1 MGGPTPSVISPFQ
14 LRFPISSASLS
25 ALRAPPQTLR
35 DTDRGVS
42 MATSRIALPATEF
55 PLHVPV
61 GIGGYGVTLEM
72 KDYEVL
78 RDEKAEFTEPCFDL
92 GLAYELDRLG
102 KGDRMILIRGAS
114 LRAARTASKADHL
127 IFGSAFGFEALAI
140 PLCTRHCS
148 VLLVVRPGDLLL
160 PDEEEIGTFYRHLD
174 PKTSSKRHEEE
185 AANVLRFFGECVKAE
200 LNRGG
205 RQWTAA
211 PPSAKVLS
219 ERLESLAAPIRDV
232 SFQRP
237 CRLVA
242 WAIVVQASTHPFRR
256 RHVLRMLMQKL
267 PDILKEEVAGT
278 GLLAVNAFA
287 WSLEHLDDVHRSYD
301 PLIVENP
308 KMVGLKALRLELLH
322 HAEKAASNEGEAA
335 STVARGVGTAIA
347 LEEEDVEREEDD
359 VAVTGEEEAVQFAG
373 EKVADKSG
381 GSGPNLGKKARGSSG
396 STPTRMASKAAI
408 ERLKAAEREIK
419 KLREEKLVAEKRL
432 EFQTARNDTMY
443 GVVTSAVNKL
453 TTVAEGVTHLEQTSG
468 RSIQTAVDA
477 MRAVVQEAVSYRG
490 STLEFMNTQWLPT
503 VQALHLTA
511 TAAQGRRREDDLLL
525 LRGVADALG
534 QKIKTVVSAE
544 VKAAMEGEAQRIAAP
559 VTAKVVQELRDD
571 LVKAVTSAT
580 QQGIGTAGFSLLP
593 TALASVMHG
602 GRATAEES
610 GPAPRQSGKRVA
622 DEKSL
627 TGDQTSGSKRSRGPA
642 VKRGVGVDP
651 PAPPYVRIPGVH
663 GLLKDGLGARPSE
676 DFRQVDVALQDPQSV
691 VGKTGGQ
698 PVGDKQP
705 QAPTDPPSAH
715 DAPPSCDQVSL
726 ADELM
731 GEASVV
737 AKQGWQPTAEQHP
750 HPEAS
755 PATAQGARP
764 SGGTAQMADDMHVA
778 AVVAQARGEPVAVQ
792 HVQPSTS
799 TPTARPTGV
808 TAQLPDDLLRPAAV
822 VGQQGGPPG
831 AGQHLHPSTST
842 PTAQDARPAGVTA
855 LVDELLRQA
864 AVVGQQG
871 GPPGTGQHP
880 PTATSPAGATALVD
894 ELLRPA
900 AVVGQHVQQAAGA
913 ASLPVHGAM
922 VAAEPIPIPTAVESR
937 AVEALVRQKPS
948 FDEYLKWL
956 EDQGQKTPVIPPTH
970 SNQAVDQG
978 AEAANVAA
986 ATAGPSGSTVEA
998 AVWRA
1003 AEEAGGVD
1011 EEILA
1016 SIVMPDPE
1024 IEVMREKL
1032 QAAAPTVGAQQG
1044 APAAST
1050 APAEDHSAAGAK
1062 SPPATTGEVGDGK
1075 QKRKGKDKAKG
1086 GPAKVGSSKGTSKA
1100 AAQGRKGSGVCVD
1113 PSNGLAV
1120 SEMKFGKKS
1129 RYICRSMDKSEA
1141 AYCIAVAVS
1150 SFDGF
1155 VSDVVLE
1162 EFGGVKEEVMA
1173 QYKADWNVERLI
1185 PGGMW
1190 MVMWSRGANVFRD
1203 RFQQVVAEYN
1213 RITGA
1218 DRAAL
1223 MLALRPAV
1231 WFGDLPE
1238 STEPEKAAKK
1248 KVASDMIARVSMCAA
1263 FAPVAAKVTPIP
1275 GVGSERLSEILAGTA
1290 AAVWCF
1296 SETNATAEVAAGEG
1310 GAAATM
1316 RGASNEFASR
1326 CRTVIEAVLQRAAS
1340 RVVVVGEVAETV
1352 MKDLQA
1358 AMVRSLP
1365 EVGEEREHDE
1375 LIARVMIENLAFW
1388 GDCNVGGPKL
1398 KARGVDLPIDPQMK
1412 IIIRDRGARGQQHK
1426 GKQVADA

>member
-1 MGGPTPSVISPFQ
+1 
-14 LRFPISSASLS
+14 
-25 ALRAPPQTLR
+25 
-35 DTDRGVS
+35 
-42 MATSRIALPATEF
+42 
-55 PLHVPV
+55 
-61 GIGGYGVTLEM
+61 
-72 KDYEVL
+72 
-78 RDEKAEFTEPCFDL
+78 
-92 GLAYELDRLG
+92 
-102 KGDRMILIRGAS
+102 MILIRGAS
-114 LRAARTASKADHL
+114 LRAARTASKADYL

-140 PLCTRHCS
+140 PLCTGHCS

-160 PDEEEIGTFYRHLD
+160 PDEEEIGTLYRHLD

-185 AANVLRFFGECVKAE
+185 AANVVRFFGECVKAE

-219 ERLESLAAPIRDV
+219 ERLESLAAPIRD
-232 SFQRP
+232 
-237 CRLVA
+237 
-242 WAIVVQASTHPFRR
+242 
-256 RHVLRMLMQKL
+256 KL

-322 HAEKAASNEGEAA
+322 HAEKAASNKGEAA
-335 STVARGVGTAIA
+335 STVGRGVGTGIA

-381 GSGPNLGKKARGSSG
+381 GSGPKLGKKARGSSG

-477 MRAVVQEAVSYRG
+477 MRAVVQEAVSYHG

-534 QKIKTVVSAE
+534 QKIKAVVSAE
-544 VKAAMEGEAQRIAAP
+544 VKAAMEGEAQRIAAA

-610 GPAPRQSGKRVA
+610 GPAPRESGKRVA

-651 PAPPYVRIPGVH
+651 PAPPYVCIPGDH
-663 GLLKDGLGARPSE
+663 DLLKDGLGARPSV

-705 QAPTDPPSAH
+705 QASTDPPSAH

-737 AKQGWQPTAEQHP
+737 AKQGWQPTADQHP

-778 AVVAQARGEPVAVQ
+778 AVVGQARGEPVAVQ

-808 TAQLPDDLLRPAAV
+808 IAQLPDDLLRPAAV

-855 LVDELLRQA
+855 LVDELLRPS

-880 PTATSPAGATALVD
+880 PTATIPATAQDARPAGATALVDELLRPASVVGQHVQQAAAGQHPHTAKSPATARDAQPGGVTALVD

-937 AVEALVRQKPS
+937 AVEALVTQKPS

-1003 AEEAGGVD
+1003 TEEAGGVD

-1100 AAQGRKGSGVCVD
+1100 AAQGRKGSGVRVD

-1162 EFGGVKEEVMA
+1162 DFGGVKEEVMV
-1173 QYKADWNVERLI
+1173 QYKADWNVARLI

-1218 DRAAL
+1218 DRATL

-1352 MKDLQA
+1352 TKDLQA
-1358 AMVRSLP
+1358 AVVRSLP

-1412 IIIRDRGARGQQHK
+1412 IIIRDRGTRGQQHK

>member
-1 MGGPTPSVISPFQ
+1 MGGPTPSLISPFH

-25 ALRAPPQTLR
+25 ALRAPPQTFR
-35 DTDRGVS
+35 YTDRGVS

-61 GIGGYGVTLEM
+61 GVGGYGVTLEM

-102 KGDRMILIRGAS
+102 KGDSMILIRGAS
-114 LRAARTASKADHL
+114 LRAARTASKADYL
-127 IFGSAFGFEALAI
+127 VFGSAFGFEALAI
-140 PLCTRHCS
+140 PLCTGGGPLPSRHCS

-185 AANVLRFFGECVKAE
+185 AANVMRFFAECAKAE
-200 LNRGG
+200 LNREG

-211 PPSAKVLS
+211 PPSAEILS

-242 WAIVVQASTHPFRR
+242 WAIVVEASTHPFRR

-267 PDILKEEVAGT
+267 PDILKEEVAGS

-287 WSLEHLDDVHRSYD
+287 WSLEHLDDVFRSYD

-322 HAEKAASNEGEAA
+322 HAEKAASNRGEAA
-335 STVARGVGTAIA
+335 STVARGVETGIA
-347 LEEEDVEREEDD
+347 MGGEEEHEREDVEGGGEHDGGSEEEEEDVEREEDD
-359 VAVTGEEEAVQFAG
+359 VVVTGEEEAVQFAG
-373 EKVADKSG
+373 EKVADMGG
-381 GSGPNLGKKARGSSG
+381 GSGPKLGKKARGSSG
-396 STPTRMASKAAI
+396 STPPRMASKAAI

-432 EFQTARNDTMY
+432 EFQTARNDTIY

-468 RSIQTAVDA
+468 RSIQTAVDGV
-477 MRAVVQEAVSYRG
+477 RAVVQEAVSYRG

-525 LRGVADALG
+525 LRGVADSLG
-534 QKIKTVVSAE
+534 QNIKTVVSAE
-544 VKAAMEGEAQRIAAP
+544 VKAAMEGEAQRIAAA

-593 TALASVMHG
+593 TAFASVMHG

-663 GLLKDGLGARPSE
+663 DLLKDGLGARPSE
-676 DFRQVDVALQDPQSV
+676 HFRQVDVALEDPQSV

-715 DAPPSCDQVSL
+715 DAPPSCEQV
-726 ADELM
+726 
-731 GEASVV
+731 
-737 AKQGWQPTAEQHP
+737 
-750 HPEAS
+750 
-755 PATAQGARP
+755 
-764 SGGTAQMADDMHVA
+764 
-778 AVVAQARGEPVAVQ
+778 
-792 HVQPSTS
+792 
-799 TPTARPTGV
+799 
-808 TAQLPDDLLRPAAV
+808 
-822 VGQQGGPPG
+822 
-831 AGQHLHPSTST
+831 
-842 PTAQDARPAGVTA
+842 
-855 LVDELLRQA
+855 
-864 AVVGQQG
+864 
-871 GPPGTGQHP
+871 
-880 PTATSPAGATALVD
+880 
-894 ELLRPA
+894 
-900 AVVGQHVQQAAGA
+900 
-913 ASLPVHGAM
+913 
-922 VAAEPIPIPTAVESR
+922 
-937 AVEALVRQKPS
+937 
-948 FDEYLKWL
+948 
-956 EDQGQKTPVIPPTH
+956 
-970 SNQAVDQG
+970 VDQG

-1075 QKRKGKDKAKG
+1075 QRRKGKDKAKG
-1086 GPAKVGSSKGTSKA
+1086 GPPKVGSSKGTSKA
-1100 AAQGRKGSGVCVD
+1100 AAQGRKGSGVRVD
-1113 PSNGLAV
+1113 PSTGLAV
-1120 SEMKFGKKS
+1120 SEMKLGKKS
-1129 RYICRSMDKSEA
+1129 RSICRSMDKSEA

-1155 VSDVVLE
+1155 VSDVVLD

-1173 QYKADWNVERLI
+1173 QYKADWNVARLI

-1263 FAPVAAKVTPIP
+1263 FAPVAAKVLPIP

-1310 GAAATM
+1310 GAAATV

-1326 CRTVIEAVLQRAAS
+1326 CRTVIEAVLKRAAS
-1340 RVVVVGEVAETV
+1340 REVVVGEVAETV
-1352 MKDLQA
+1352 TKDLQA
-1358 AMVRSLP
+1358 AVLRSLP

-1412 IIIRDRGARGQQHK
+1412 VIIRDRGARGQQHK

>member
-1 MGGPTPSVISPFQ
+1 
-14 LRFPISSASLS
+14 
-25 ALRAPPQTLR
+25 
-35 DTDRGVS
+35 
-42 MATSRIALPATEF
+42 
-55 PLHVPV
+55 
-61 GIGGYGVTLEM
+61 M
-72 KDYEVL
+72 KDYEAL

-102 KGDRMILIRGAS
+102 KGDSMILIRGAS
-114 LRAARTASKADHL
+114 LRAARTASKADYL
-127 IFGSAFGFEALAI
+127 VFGSAFGFEALAI
-140 PLCTRHCS
+140 PLCTGGGPLPGRHCS

-185 AANVLRFFGECVKAE
+185 AANVMRFFAECAKAE
-200 LNRGG
+200 LNREG

-211 PPSAKVLS
+211 PPSAEILS

-242 WAIVVQASTHPFRR
+242 WAIVVEASTHPFRR

-267 PDILKEEVAGT
+267 PDILKEEVAGS

-287 WSLEHLDDVHRSYD
+287 WSLEHLDDVFRSYD
-301 PLIVENP
+301 PLIFENP

-322 HAEKAASNEGEAA
+322 HAEKAASNRGEAA
-335 STVARGVGTAIA
+335 STVARGVETGIA
-347 LEEEDVEREEDD
+347 MGGEEEHEREDVEGGGEHDGGSEEEEEDVEREEDD
-359 VAVTGEEEAVQFAG
+359 VVVTGEEEAVQFAG
-373 EKVADKSG
+373 EKVADMGG
-381 GSGPNLGKKARGSSG
+381 GSGPKLGKKARGSSG
-396 STPTRMASKAAI
+396 STPPRMASKAAI

-432 EFQTARNDTMY
+432 EFQTARNDTIY

-468 RSIQTAVDA
+468 RSIQLAVDA
-477 MRAVVQEAVSYRG
+477 VRAVVQEAVSYRG

-525 LRGVADALG
+525 LRGVADSLG
-534 QKIKTVVSAE
+534 QNIKTVVSAE
-544 VKAAMEGEAQRIAAP
+544 VKAAMESEAQRIAAA

-593 TALASVMHG
+593 TAFASVMHG

-663 GLLKDGLGARPSE
+663 DLLKDGLGARPSE
-676 DFRQVDVALQDPQSV
+676 HFRQVDVALEDPQSV

-715 DAPPSCDQVSL
+715 DAPPSCEHVSL

-731 GEASVV
+731 G
-737 AKQGWQPTAEQHP
+737 
-750 HPEAS
+750 

-764 SGGTAQMADDMHVA
+764 SGGTAQTADDMHVA
-778 AVVAQARGEPVAVQ
+778 AVVGQARREPVAVQ

-822 VGQQGGPPG
+822 VGQQGGPAG

-842 PTAQDARPAGVTA
+842 LTAQDARPAGVTA
-855 LVDELLRQA
+855 LVDELLRPA

-871 GPPGTGQHP
+871 GPPGTGQHTP
-880 PTATSPAGATALVD
+880 TATSSATARDARSAGATALVDELLRPASVVGQHVQQAAAGQHPHTATSPATARDARPGGVTALVD

-937 AVEALVRQKPS
+937 AVEALITQKPS
-948 FDEYLKWL
+948 YDEYLKWL
-956 EDQGQKTPVIPPTH
+956 EDQGHKTPVIPPTH
-970 SNQAVDQG
+970 SNQVVDQG
-978 AEAANVAA
+978 AEAPNVAA

-1075 QKRKGKDKAKG
+1075 QRRKGKDKAKG
-1086 GPAKVGSSKGTSKA
+1086 GPPKVGSSKGTSKA
-1100 AAQGRKGSGVCVD
+1100 AAQGRKGSGVRVD
-1113 PSNGLAV
+1113 PSTGLAV
-1120 SEMKFGKKS
+1120 SEMKLGKKS

-1155 VSDVVLE
+1155 VSDVVLD

-1173 QYKADWNVERLI
+1173 QYKADWNVARLI

-1203 RFQQVVAEYN
+1203 R
-1213 RITGA
+1213 ITGA

-1223 MLALRPAV
+1223 MLALCPAV

-1238 STEPEKAAKK
+1238 STEPKKAAKK

-1263 FAPVAAKVTPIP
+1263 FAPVAAKVLPIP

-1310 GAAATM
+1310 GAAATV

-1326 CRTVIEAVLQRAAS
+1326 CRTVIEAVLKRAAS
-1340 RVVVVGEVAETV
+1340 REVVVGEVAETV
-1352 MKDLQA
+1352 TKDLQA
-1358 AMVRSLP
+1358 AVLRSLP

-1412 IIIRDRGARGQQHK
+1412 VIIRDRGARGQQHK

>member
-1 MGGPTPSVISPFQ
+1 
-14 LRFPISSASLS
+14 
-25 ALRAPPQTLR
+25 
-35 DTDRGVS
+35 
-42 MATSRIALPATEF
+42 MATSRIALPAIEF
-55 PLHVPV
+55 PLQVPV
-61 GIGGYGVTLEM
+61 GIGGYMVTLEM

-114 LRAARTASKADHL
+114 LRAARTASKPDYL
-127 IFGSAFGFEALAI
+127 VFGSAFGFEALAI
-140 PLCTRHCS
+140 PLCTGGGPLPGRHCS

-185 AANVLRFFGECVKAE
+185 VANVLRFFGECVKAE
-200 LNRGG
+200 LNREG

-211 PPSAKVLS
+211 PPSAEVLS
-219 ERLESLAAPIRDV
+219 ERLESLAAPIRD
-232 SFQRP
+232 
-237 CRLVA
+237 
-242 WAIVVQASTHPFRR
+242 
-256 RHVLRMLMQKL
+256 KL

-287 WSLEHLDDVHRSYD
+287 WSLEHLDDLVHH
-301 PLIVENP
+301 V
-308 KMVGLKALRLELLH
+308 
-322 HAEKAASNEGEAA
+322 EKAASNKGEAA
-335 STVARGVGTAIA
+335 STVGRGVGTGIA
-347 LEEEDVEREEDD
+347 LGGEAEEAATGSHSGGHGPADGGKEEHEREDEEGGGEQDGGSEEEEDKEREGDD
-359 VAVTGEEEAVQFAG
+359 VVVTGEEEAVQFAG

-381 GSGPNLGKKARGSSG
+381 GSGPKSGEKARGSGG

-432 EFQTARNDTMY
+432 EFQMARNDTIF

-453 TTVAEGVTHLEQTSG
+453 TTVAEGVTHHEQTSR
-468 RSIQTAVDA
+468 RSLQMAVDA
-477 MRAVVQEAVSYRG
+477 MKAVVQEAVTYRG

-525 LRGVADALG
+525 FRGVADALG
-534 QKIKTVVSAE
+534 EKIKTVMSAE
-544 VKAAMEGEAQRIAAP
+544 VKAAMEGEAQGIAAA

-580 QQGIGTAGFSLLP
+580 QQGI
-593 TALASVMHG
+593 
-602 GRATAEES
+602 
-610 GPAPRQSGKRVA
+610 
-622 DEKSL
+622 
-627 TGDQTSGSKRSRGPA
+627 
-642 VKRGVGVDP
+642 
-651 PAPPYVRIPGVH
+651 
-663 GLLKDGLGARPSE
+663 
-676 DFRQVDVALQDPQSV
+676 
-691 VGKTGGQ
+691 
-698 PVGDKQP
+698 
-705 QAPTDPPSAH
+705 
-715 DAPPSCDQVSL
+715 
-726 ADELM
+726 
-731 GEASVV
+731 
-737 AKQGWQPTAEQHP
+737 
-750 HPEAS
+750 
-755 PATAQGARP
+755 
-764 SGGTAQMADDMHVA
+764 
-778 AVVAQARGEPVAVQ
+778 
-792 HVQPSTS
+792 
-799 TPTARPTGV
+799 
-808 TAQLPDDLLRPAAV
+808 AQLPDDLLRPAALVGQQGGPPGAGQHLHPSTSTVTAQDARPAGVTALVDELLRPAAV

-831 AGQHLHPSTST
+831 AGQHPPTATS
-842 PTAQDARPAGVTA
+842 PATAQDARPAGATA
-855 LVDELLRQA
+855 LVDELLRPA
-864 AVVGQQG
+864 VVVGQHVQQAAA
-871 GPPGTGQHP
+871 GQHP
-880 PTATSPAGATALVD
+880 HTATSPATAHDARPGGVTALVD

-900 AVVGQHVQQAAGA
+900 AVVGQHVQQAAAGQHPHTATSPATAHDARPGGVTALVDELLRPAAASASSGRPGGVTAQLVDQSFRPDLRATTVLPSGAVKATSVIVSTTTAAPTKSGTARATLSLPNPPPPTTGTAGA

-937 AVEALVRQKPS
+937 AVKALITQKPS

-970 SNQAVDQG
+970 SNQAVNQG
-978 AEAANVAA
+978 AVAANVAA

-1003 AEEAGGVD
+1003 TEEAGGVD

-1032 QAAAPTVGAQQG
+1032 HAAAPTVGAQQG
-1044 APAAST
+1044 TPAAST
-1050 APAEDHSAAGAK
+1050 APAEDHRAAGAK
-1062 SPPATTGEVGDGK
+1062 SPPATTCEVGNGK

-1086 GPAKVGSSKGTSKA
+1086 GPAKAGSSKGTSKA
-1100 AAQGRKGSGVCVD
+1100 AAQGRKGSGVRVD
-1113 PSNGLAV
+1113 PSNGLAT

-1155 VSDVVLE
+1155 VSDVVLD

-1173 QYKADWNVERLI
+1173 QYKADWNVARLI

-1203 RFQQVVAEYN
+1203 R
-1213 RITGA
+1213 A

-1238 STEPEKAAKK
+1238 STEPEKAAKN
-1248 KVASDMIARVSMCAA
+1248 KVASDMVARVSMCAA

-1310 GAAATM
+1310 GAAATV
-1316 RGASNEFASR
+1316 RGASNEFARR

-1340 RVVVVGEVAETV
+1340 RVVGVGEVAETV
-1352 MKDLQA
+1352 TKDLQA
-1358 AMVRSLP
+1358 AVVRSLP

-1398 KARGVDLPIDPQMK
+1398 KARGVVLPIDPQMK

>member
-1 MGGPTPSVISPFQ
+1 
-14 LRFPISSASLS
+14 
-25 ALRAPPQTLR
+25 
-35 DTDRGVS
+35 
-42 MATSRIALPATEF
+42 
-55 PLHVPV
+55 
-61 GIGGYGVTLEM
+61 M
-72 KDYEVL
+72 KDYEAL

-102 KGDRMILIRGAS
+102 KGDSMILIRGAS
-114 LRAARTASKADHL
+114 LRAARTASKADYL
-127 IFGSAFGFEALAI
+127 VFGSAFGFEALAI
-140 PLCTRHCS
+140 PLCTGGGPLPGRHCS

-185 AANVLRFFGECVKAE
+185 AANVMRFFAECAKAE
-200 LNRGG
+200 LNREG

-211 PPSAKVLS
+211 PPSAEILS

-242 WAIVVQASTHPFRR
+242 WAIVVEASTHPFRR

-267 PDILKEEVAGT
+267 PDILKEEVAGS

-287 WSLEHLDDVHRSYD
+287 WSLEHLDDVFRSYD
-301 PLIVENP
+301 PLIFENP

-322 HAEKAASNEGEAA
+322 HAEKAASNRGEAA
-335 STVARGVGTAIA
+335 STVARGVETGIA
-347 LEEEDVEREEDD
+347 MGGEEEHEREDVEGGGEHDGGSEEEEEDVEREEDD
-359 VAVTGEEEAVQFAG
+359 VVVTGEEEAVQFAG
-373 EKVADKSG
+373 EKVADMGG
-381 GSGPNLGKKARGSSG
+381 GSGPKLGKKARGSSG
-396 STPTRMASKAAI
+396 STPPRMASKAAI

-432 EFQTARNDTMY
+432 EFQTARNDTIY

-468 RSIQTAVDA
+468 RSIQLAVDA
-477 MRAVVQEAVSYRG
+477 VRAVVQEAVSYRG

-525 LRGVADALG
+525 LRGVADSLG
-534 QKIKTVVSAE
+534 QNIKTVVSAE
-544 VKAAMEGEAQRIAAP
+544 VKAAMESEAQRIAAA

-580 QQGIGTAGFSLLP
+580 QQGIGTAGP
-593 TALASVMHG
+593 RPIR
-602 GRATAEES
+602 RAHTT
-610 GPAPRQSGKRVA
+610 Q
-622 DEKSL
+622 
-627 TGDQTSGSKRSRGPA
+627 
-642 VKRGVGVDP
+642 
-651 PAPPYVRIPGVH
+651 
-663 GLLKDGLGARPSE
+663 
-676 DFRQVDVALQDPQSV
+676 
-691 VGKTGGQ
+691 
-698 PVGDKQP
+698 
-705 QAPTDPPSAH
+705 
-715 DAPPSCDQVSL
+715 PPSCEHVSL

-731 GEASVV
+731 G
-737 AKQGWQPTAEQHP
+737 
-750 HPEAS
+750 

-764 SGGTAQMADDMHVA
+764 SGGTAQTADDMHVA
-778 AVVAQARGEPVAVQ
+778 AVVGQARREPVAVQ

-822 VGQQGGPPG
+822 VGQQGGPAG

-842 PTAQDARPAGVTA
+842 LTAQDARPAGVTA
-855 LVDELLRQA
+855 LVDELLRPSSGGRTAGRA
-864 AVVGQQG
+864 ARY
-871 GPPGTGQHP
+871 GPAYPHRDEFGDCTGRAFGWRHGAGRRSSCAQHP
-880 PTATSPAGATALVD
+880 WSDSMSSRPRRASIRTPRRVLPLARDARPGGVTALVD

-900 AVVGQHVQQAAGA
+900 AVVGQHVQQA
-913 ASLPVHGAM
+913 
-922 VAAEPIPIPTAVESR
+922 
-937 AVEALVRQKPS
+937 
-948 FDEYLKWL
+948 
-956 EDQGQKTPVIPPTH
+956 
-970 SNQAVDQG
+970 
-978 AEAANVAA
+978 
-986 ATAGPSGSTVEA
+986 AGPSGSTVEA

-1075 QKRKGKDKAKG
+1075 QRRKGKDKAKG
-1086 GPAKVGSSKGTSKA
+1086 GPPKVGSSKGTSKA
-1100 AAQGRKGSGVCVD
+1100 AAQGRKGSGVRVD
-1113 PSNGLAV
+1113 PSTGLAV
-1120 SEMKFGKKS
+1120 SEMKLGKKS

-1155 VSDVVLE
+1155 VSDVVLD
-1162 EFGGVKEEVMA
+1162 EFDQCHGGSSG
-1173 QYKADWNVERLI
+1173 R
-1185 PGGMW
+1185 
-1190 MVMWSRGANVFRD
+1190 RR
-1203 RFQQVVAEYN
+1203 
-1213 RITGA
+1213 
-1218 DRAAL
+1218 
-1223 MLALRPAV
+1223 
-1231 WFGDLPE
+1231 
-1238 STEPEKAAKK
+1238 
-1248 KVASDMIARVSMCAA
+1248 
-1263 FAPVAAKVTPIP
+1263 
-1275 GVGSERLSEILAGTA
+1275 
-1290 AAVWCF
+1290 
-1296 SETNATAEVAAGEG
+1296 
-1310 GAAATM
+1310 GAAATV

-1326 CRTVIEAVLQRAAS
+1326 CRTVIEAVLKRAAS
-1340 RVVVVGEVAETV
+1340 REVVVGEVAETV
-1352 MKDLQA
+1352 TKDLQA
-1358 AMVRSLP
+1358 AVLRSLP

-1412 IIIRDRGARGQQHK
+1412 VIIRDRGARGQQHK

>member
-1 MGGPTPSVISPFQ
+1 
-14 LRFPISSASLS
+14 
-25 ALRAPPQTLR
+25 
-35 DTDRGVS
+35 
-42 MATSRIALPATEF
+42 
-55 PLHVPV
+55 
-61 GIGGYGVTLEM
+61 
-72 KDYEVL
+72 
-78 RDEKAEFTEPCFDL
+78 
-92 GLAYELDRLG
+92 
-102 KGDRMILIRGAS
+102 MILIRGAS
-114 LRAARTASKADHL
+114 LRAARTASKADYL
-127 IFGSAFGFEALAI
+127 VFGSAFGFEALAI
-140 PLCTRHCS
+140 PLCTGGGPLPGRHCS

-185 AANVLRFFGECVKAE
+185 AANVMRFFVECAKAE
-200 LNRGG
+200 LNREG

-211 PPSAKVLS
+211 PPSAEILS

-237 CRLVA
+237 CPLVA
-242 WAIVVQASTHPFRR
+242 WAIVVEASTHPFRR

-267 PDILKEEVAGT
+267 PDILKEEVAGS

-287 WSLEHLDDVHRSYD
+287 WSLEHLDDVFRSYD

-322 HAEKAASNEGEAA
+322 HAEKAASNRGEAA
-335 STVARGVGTAIA
+335 LTVARGVETGIA
-347 LEEEDVEREEDD
+347 MGGEEEHEREDVEGGGEHDGGSEEEEEDVEREEDD
-359 VAVTGEEEAVQFAG
+359 VVVTGEEEAVQFAG
-373 EKVADKSG
+373 EKVADMGG
-381 GSGPNLGKKARGSSG
+381 GSGPKLGKKAWGSSD
-396 STPTRMASKAAI
+396 STPPRMASKAAI

-432 EFQTARNDTMY
+432 EFQTARNDTIY

-477 MRAVVQEAVSYRG
+477 VRAVVQEAVSYRG

-525 LRGVADALG
+525 LRGVAYSLG
-534 QKIKTVVSAE
+534 QNIKTVVSAE
-544 VKAAMEGEAQRIAAP
+544 VKAAMEGEAQRIAAA

-580 QQGIGTAGFSLLP
+580 QQGIGTAGN
-593 TALASVMHG
+593 
-602 GRATAEES
+602 
-610 GPAPRQSGKRVA
+610 
-622 DEKSL
+622 
-627 TGDQTSGSKRSRGPA
+627 
-642 VKRGVGVDP
+642 
-651 PAPPYVRIPGVH
+651 
-663 GLLKDGLGARPSE
+663 
-676 DFRQVDVALQDPQSV
+676 QV
-691 VGKTGGQ
+691 
-698 PVGDKQP
+698 
-705 QAPTDPPSAH
+705 
-715 DAPPSCDQVSL
+715 
-726 ADELM
+726 
-731 GEASVV
+731 
-737 AKQGWQPTAEQHP
+737 
-750 HPEAS
+750 
-755 PATAQGARP
+755 
-764 SGGTAQMADDMHVA
+764 
-778 AVVAQARGEPVAVQ
+778 
-792 HVQPSTS
+792 
-799 TPTARPTGV
+799 
-808 TAQLPDDLLRPAAV
+808 
-822 VGQQGGPPG
+822 
-831 AGQHLHPSTST
+831 
-842 PTAQDARPAGVTA
+842 
-855 LVDELLRQA
+855 
-864 AVVGQQG
+864 
-871 GPPGTGQHP
+871 
-880 PTATSPAGATALVD
+880 
-894 ELLRPA
+894 
-900 AVVGQHVQQAAGA
+900 
-913 ASLPVHGAM
+913 
-922 VAAEPIPIPTAVESR
+922 
-937 AVEALVRQKPS
+937 
-948 FDEYLKWL
+948 
-956 EDQGQKTPVIPPTH
+956 
-970 SNQAVDQG
+970 VDQR

-1075 QKRKGKDKAKG
+1075 QRRKGKDKAKG
-1086 GPAKVGSSKGTSKA
+1086 GPPKVGSSKGTSKA
-1100 AAQGRKGSGVCVD
+1100 AAQGRKGSGVRVD
-1113 PSNGLAV
+1113 PSTGLAV

-1155 VSDVVLE
+1155 VSDVALD

-1173 QYKADWNVERLI
+1173 QYKADWNVARLI

-1238 STEPEKAAKK
+1238 STEPDKAAKK
-1248 KVASDMIARVSMCAA
+1248 KVASDMIARISMCAA
-1263 FAPVAAKVTPIP
+1263 FAPVAAKVLPIP

-1310 GAAATM
+1310 GAAATV

-1326 CRTVIEAVLQRAAS
+1326 CRTVIEAVLKRAAS
-1340 RVVVVGEVAETV
+1340 REVVVGEVAETV
-1352 MKDLQA
+1352 TKDLRA
-1358 AMVRSLP
+1358 AVLRSLP
-1365 EVGEEREHDE
+1365 KVGEEREHDE

-1412 IIIRDRGARGQQHK
+1412 VIIRDRGARGQQHK

>member
-1 MGGPTPSVISPFQ
+1 
-14 LRFPISSASLS
+14 
-25 ALRAPPQTLR
+25 
-35 DTDRGVS
+35 
-42 MATSRIALPATEF
+42 
-55 PLHVPV
+55 
-61 GIGGYGVTLEM
+61 M

-114 LRAARTASKADHL
+114 LRAARTASKADYL

-140 PLCTRHCS
+140 PLCTGHCS

-160 PDEEEIGTFYRHLD
+160 PDEEEIGTLYRHLD

-237 CRLVA
+237 CCLVA

-256 RHVLRMLMQKL
+256 RHVIRMLMQKL
-267 PDILKEEVAGT
+267 PNILKEEVAGT

-322 HAEKAASNEGEAA
+322 HAEKAASNKGEAA
-335 STVARGVGTAIA
+335 STVGRGVGTGIA
-347 LEEEDVEREEDD
+347 LGGEEEHEREDVEGGGEHDGGSEEEEDVEREEDD
-359 VAVTGEEEAVQFAG
+359 VAVTGEKEAVQFAG

-381 GSGPNLGKKARGSSG
+381 GSGPKLGKKARGSSG

-544 VKAAMEGEAQRIAAP
+544 VKAAMEGEAQRIAAA

-571 LVKAVTSAT
+571 LVKVVTSVT
-580 QQGIGTAGFSLLP
+580 QRGIGTAGFSLLP

-642 VKRGVGVDP
+642 VKRGPDRS
-651 PAPPYVRIPGVH
+651 AERTQRATELRPGGSGRRAH
-663 GLLKDGLGARPSE
+663 GRGIRGRE
-676 DFRQVDVALQDPQSV
+676 
-691 VGKTGGQ
+691 
-698 PVGDKQP
+698 
-705 QAPTDPPSAH
+705 
-715 DAPPSCDQVSL
+715 
-726 ADELM
+726 AD
-731 GEASVV
+731 
-737 AKQGWQPTAEQHP
+737 WQPTADQHP

-778 AVVAQARGEPVAVQ
+778 AVVGQARGEPVAVQ

-842 PTAQDARPAGVTA
+842 PTAQDARLAGVTT
-855 LVDELLRQA
+855 LVDELLRPA
-864 AVVGQQG
+864 VVVGQQG

-880 PTATSPAGATALVD
+880 PTATSPATAQDARPAGATALVDELLRPASVVGQHVQQAAAGHHPHTATSPATARDARPGGVTALVD

-937 AVEALVRQKPS
+937 AVEALVTQKPS

-1100 AAQGRKGSGVCVD
+1100 AAQGRKGSGVRVD

-1173 QYKADWNVERLI
+1173 QYKADWNVARLI

-1238 STEPEKAAKK
+1238 SNEPEKAAKK

-1352 MKDLQA
+1352 TKDLQA
-1358 AMVRSLP
+1358 AVVRSLP

-1412 IIIRDRGARGQQHK
+1412 IIIRDRGTRGQQHK
-1426 GKQVADA
+1426 GKQVADT

>member
-25 ALRAPPQTLR
+25 ALCAPPQTFR

-42 MATSRIALPATEF
+42 MATRRRALPATEF
-55 PLHVPV
+55 PLQVPV
-61 GIGGYGVTLEM
+61 GIGGYMVTLEM

-114 LRAARTASKADHL
+114 LRAARTASKADYL
-127 IFGSAFGFEALAI
+127 VFGSAFAFEALAI
-140 PLCTRHCS
+140 PLCTGGGPLPGRHCS

-200 LNRGG
+200 LNREG

-211 PPSAKVLS
+211 PPSAEVLS

-242 WAIVVQASTHPFRR
+242 WAIVVEASTHPFRR

-267 PDILKEEVAGT
+267 PDILKEEVTGT

-287 WSLEHLDDVHRSYD
+287 WSLEHLDDVYRSYD
-301 PLIVENP
+301 PLIVKNP

-322 HAEKAASNEGEAA
+322 HAEKAASNKGEAA
-335 STVARGVGTAIA
+335 PTVGRGVGTGIA
-347 LEEEDVEREEDD
+347 LGGEEEHEREDVEGGGEHDGGSEEEEEDVEREEDD
-359 VAVTGEEEAVQFAG
+359 VVVTGEEEAVQFAG

-381 GSGPNLGKKARGSSG
+381 GSGPKLGKKARGSSG
-396 STPTRMASKAAI
+396 STLTRMASKSAI

-432 EFQTARNDTMY
+432 EFQTARNDTIY
-443 GVVTSAVNKL
+443 GVVTLAVNKL

-468 RSIQTAVDA
+468 RSIQTAMDA

-490 STLEFMNTQWLPT
+490 STLEFMNTQRLPT

-544 VKAAMEGEAQRIAAP
+544 VKAAMEGEAQRIAAA
-559 VTAKVVQELRDD
+559 VTAKAVQELRDD

-610 GPAPRQSGKRVA
+610 GPAPRQLGKRVA

-627 TGDQTSGSKRSRGPA
+627 TGDQTSGAKQSRGPA

-651 PAPPYVRIPGVH
+651 PAPPYV
-663 GLLKDGLGARPSE
+663 
-676 DFRQVDVALQDPQSV
+676 
-691 VGKTGGQ
+691 
-698 PVGDKQP
+698 
-705 QAPTDPPSAH
+705 
-715 DAPPSCDQVSL
+715 
-726 ADELM
+726 
-731 GEASVV
+731 
-737 AKQGWQPTAEQHP
+737 
-750 HPEAS
+750 
-755 PATAQGARP
+755 
-764 SGGTAQMADDMHVA
+764 
-778 AVVAQARGEPVAVQ
+778 
-792 HVQPSTS
+792 
-799 TPTARPTGV
+799 
-808 TAQLPDDLLRPAAV
+808 
-822 VGQQGGPPG
+822 
-831 AGQHLHPSTST
+831 
-842 PTAQDARPAGVTA
+842 
-855 LVDELLRQA
+855 
-864 AVVGQQG
+864 
-871 GPPGTGQHP
+871 
-880 PTATSPAGATALVD
+880 
-894 ELLRPA
+894 
-900 AVVGQHVQQAAGA
+900 
-913 ASLPVHGAM
+913 
-922 VAAEPIPIPTAVESR
+922 
-937 AVEALVRQKPS
+937 
-948 FDEYLKWL
+948 
-956 EDQGQKTPVIPPTH
+956 
-970 SNQAVDQG
+970 VDQG
-978 AEAANVAA
+978 AEAGNVAA

-1011 EEILA
+1011 KEILA

-1062 SPPATTGEVGDGK
+1062 SPPATTGV
-1075 QKRKGKDKAKG
+1075 R
-1086 GPAKVGSSKGTSKA
+1086 
-1100 AAQGRKGSGVCVD
+1100 VD
-1113 PSNGLAV
+1113 PSSWLAV

-1141 AYCIAVAVS
+1141 AYCIDVAVL

-1155 VSDVVLE
+1155 VSDVVLD

-1173 QYKADWNVERLI
+1173 QYKADWNVARLI

-1190 MVMWSRGANVFRD
+1190 MV
-1203 RFQQVVAEYN
+1203 VVEYN
-1213 RITGA
+1213 WITGA

-1238 STEPEKAAKK
+1238 STEPEKAAKN
-1248 KVASDMIARVSMCAA
+1248 KVASDMIARR
-1263 FAPVAAKVTPIP
+1263 PAK
-1275 GVGSERLSEILAGTA
+1275 
-1290 AAVWCF
+1290 
-1296 SETNATAEVAAGEG
+1296 G
-1310 GAAATM
+1310 GAAATV

-1340 RVVVVGEVAETV
+1340 RVVAVGEVAETV
-1352 MKDLQA
+1352 TKDLQA
-1358 AMVRSLP
+1358 AVVRSLP

-1388 GDCNVGGPKL
+1388 GDCNVRGPKL
-1398 KARGVDLPIDPQMK
+1398 KARGVDLPIGPQMK
-1412 IIIRDRGARGQQHK
+1412 IIIRDRGARRQQHK

>member
-1 MGGPTPSVISPFQ
+1 
-14 LRFPISSASLS
+14 
-25 ALRAPPQTLR
+25 
-35 DTDRGVS
+35 
-42 MATSRIALPATEF
+42 
-55 PLHVPV
+55 
-61 GIGGYGVTLEM
+61 M

-102 KGDRMILIRGAS
+102 KGDSMILIRGAS
-114 LRAARTASKADHL
+114 LRAARTASKADYL
-127 IFGSAFGFEALAI
+127 VFGSAFGFEALAI
-140 PLCTRHCS
+140 PLCTGHCS

-185 AANVLRFFGECVKAE
+185 AANVMRFFAECAKAE
-200 LNRGG
+200 LNREG

-211 PPSAKVLS
+211 PPSAEILS

-242 WAIVVQASTHPFRR
+242 WAIVVEASTHPFRR

-267 PDILKEEVAGT
+267 PDILKEEVAGS

-287 WSLEHLDDVHRSYD
+287 WSLEHLDDVFRSYD

-322 HAEKAASNEGEAA
+322 HAEKAASNRGEAA
-335 STVARGVGTAIA
+335 STVARGVETGIA
-347 LEEEDVEREEDD
+347 MGGEEEHEREDVEGGGEHDGGSEEEEEDVEREEDD
-359 VAVTGEEEAVQFAG
+359 VVVTGEEEAVQFAG
-373 EKVADKSG
+373 EKVADMGG
-381 GSGPNLGKKARGSSG
+381 GSGPKLGKKARGSSG
-396 STPTRMASKAAI
+396 STPPRMASKAAI

-432 EFQTARNDTMY
+432 EFQTARNDTIY

-477 MRAVVQEAVSYRG
+477 VRAVVQEAVSYRG

-525 LRGVADALG
+525 LRGVADSLG
-534 QKIKTVVSAE
+534 QNIKTVVSAE
-544 VKAAMEGEAQRIAAP
+544 VKAAMEGEAQRIAAA
-559 VTAKVVQELRDD
+559 VTAKAVQELRDD

-593 TALASVMHG
+593 TAFASVMHG

-663 GLLKDGLGARPSE
+663 DLLKDGLGARPSKH
-676 DFRQVDVALQDPQSV
+676 FQQVDVALEDPQSV

-715 DAPPSCDQVSL
+715 DAPPSCEQVSL

-731 GEASVV
+731 G
-737 AKQGWQPTAEQHP
+737 
-750 HPEAS
+750 

-764 SGGTAQMADDMHVA
+764 SGGTAQTADDMHVA
-778 AVVAQARGEPVAVQ
+778 AVVAQARREPVAVQ

-822 VGQQGGPPG
+822 VGQQGGPAG

-855 LVDELLRQA
+855 LVDELLRPA

-871 GPPGTGQHP
+871 GPPGTGQHT
-880 PTATSPAGATALVD
+880 PTATSPATARDVRSAGATALVDELLRPASVVGQHVQQAAAGQHPHTATSPATARDARPGGVTALVD

-922 VAAEPIPIPTAVESR
+922 VAAEPIPIPTAVESW
-937 AVEALVRQKPS
+937 AVEALITQKPS
-948 FDEYLKWL
+948 YDEYLKWL
-956 EDQGQKTPVIPPTH
+956 EDQGHKTPVIPPTH
-970 SNQAVDQG
+970 SNQVVDQG

-1075 QKRKGKDKAKG
+1075 QRRKGKDKAKG
-1086 GPAKVGSSKGTSKA
+1086 GPPKVGSSKGTSKA
-1100 AAQGRKGSGVCVD
+1100 AAQGRKGSGVRVD
-1113 PSNGLAV
+1113 PSTGLAV
-1120 SEMKFGKKS
+1120 SEMKLGKKS

-1141 AYCIAVAVS
+1141 AYCITVAVS

-1155 VSDVVLE
+1155 VSDVVLD

-1173 QYKADWNVERLI
+1173 QYKADWNVARLI

-1203 RFQQVVAEYN
+1203 RFQQVIAEYN

-1263 FAPVAAKVTPIP
+1263 FAPVAAKVLPIP

-1310 GAAATM
+1310 GGGSDRARSVQRVRESVSDRH
-1316 RGASNEFASR
+1316 RG
-1326 CRTVIEAVLQRAAS
+1326 
-1340 RVVVVGEVAETV
+1340 
-1352 MKDLQA
+1352 
-1358 AMVRSLP
+1358 
-1365 EVGEEREHDE
+1365 
-1375 LIARVMIENLAFW
+1375 
-1388 GDCNVGGPKL
+1388 
-1398 KARGVDLPIDPQMK
+1398 
-1412 IIIRDRGARGQQHK
+1412 GA
-1426 GKQVADA
+1426 

>member
-25 ALRAPPQTLR
+25 ALRAPPQTFR

-102 KGDRMILIRGAS
+102 KGDSMILIRGAS

-127 IFGSAFGFEALAI
+127 IFGSAFGFEALAT
-140 PLCTRHCS
+140 PLCTGGGPLPGRHCS
-148 VLLVVRPGDLLL
+148 VLLVVRHGDLLL

-185 AANVLRFFGECVKAE
+185 AANVLRFLGECVKAE

-219 ERLESLAAPIRDV
+219 ERLESLAALIRDV

-267 PDILKEEVAGT
+267 SDILKEEVAGT

-287 WSLEHLDDVHRSYD
+287 WSLEHLDDAHRSYD

-308 KMVGLKALRLELLH
+308 KMAGLKALRLELLH
-322 HAEKAASNEGEAA
+322 HAEKAASNKGEAA
-335 STVARGVGTAIA
+335 STVARGVRTAIA
-347 LEEEDVEREEDD
+347 L
-359 VAVTGEEEAVQFAG
+359 EEAVQFAG

-381 GSGPNLGKKARGSSG
+381 GSGPKLGKKARGSSG

-503 VQALHLTA
+503 VQALHLMA

-544 VKAAMEGEAQRIAAP
+544 VKAAMEGEAQRIAAA
-559 VTAKVVQELRDD
+559 VTTKVVQQLRDD

-580 QQGIGTAGFSLLP
+580 QQGIRTAGFSLLP

-622 DEKSL
+622 DKKSL

-651 PAPPYVRIPGVH
+651 PAPPYV
-663 GLLKDGLGARPSE
+663 L
-676 DFRQVDVALQDPQSV
+676 
-691 VGKTGGQ
+691 T
-698 PVGDKQP
+698 
-705 QAPTDPPSAH
+705 
-715 DAPPSCDQVSL
+715 
-726 ADELM
+726 
-731 GEASVV
+731 
-737 AKQGWQPTAEQHP
+737 
-750 HPEAS
+750 
-755 PATAQGARP
+755 
-764 SGGTAQMADDMHVA
+764 
-778 AVVAQARGEPVAVQ
+778 
-792 HVQPSTS
+792 
-799 TPTARPTGV
+799 
-808 TAQLPDDLLRPAAV
+808 
-822 VGQQGGPPG
+822 
-831 AGQHLHPSTST
+831 
-842 PTAQDARPAGVTA
+842 
-855 LVDELLRQA
+855 
-864 AVVGQQG
+864 
-871 GPPGTGQHP
+871 
-880 PTATSPAGATALVD
+880 
-894 ELLRPA
+894 
-900 AVVGQHVQQAAGA
+900 
-913 ASLPVHGAM
+913 
-922 VAAEPIPIPTAVESR
+922 
-937 AVEALVRQKPS
+937 QKPS

-978 AEAANVAA
+978 AEAANVEA

-1024 IEVMREKL
+1024 IQVMREKL

-1062 SPPATTGEVGDGK
+1062 SPPATTSEVRDGK

-1100 AAQGRKGSGVCVD
+1100 AAQGRKGSGVRVD
-1113 PSNGLAV
+1113 PSNGLAA

-1150 SFDGF
+1150 SFDSF
-1155 VSDVVLE
+1155 VNGVVLE

-1173 QYKADWNVERLI
+1173 QYKADWNVARLI

-1203 RFQQVVAEYN
+1203 

-1352 MKDLQA
+1352 TKDLQA
-1358 AMVRSLP
+1358 AVVRSLP

-1375 LIARVMIENLAFW
+1375 LIARLMIENLAFW

-1412 IIIRDRGARGQQHK
+1412 IIIRDRGTRGQQHK

>member
-1 MGGPTPSVISPFQ
+1 MGDLIWRRADVSRGPKDKEALASELGSAEAAKLALKAFGAAPARWREMLLETLTSEEIATKVPLLRYQGGAASCPMLWKVTGANSGRVTGVMCREGADGTFTAGDGRYSVNFGLHSGEPV
-14 LRFPISSASLS
+14 A
-25 ALRAPPQTLR
+25 
-35 DTDRGVS
+35 
-42 MATSRIALPATEF
+42 ATGDKVLG
-55 PLHVPV
+55 L
-61 GIGGYGVTLEM
+61 IGEARTKLLKSKLCKNG
-72 KDYEVL
+72 EVL
-78 RDEKAEFTEPCFDL
+78 PLKEIR
-92 GLAYELDRLG
+92 YELDRLG
-102 KGDRMILIRGAS
+102 KGDSMILIRGAS
-114 LRAARTASKADHL
+114 LRAAKTASKADHL

-140 PLCTRHCS
+140 PLCTGHCS

-160 PDEEEIGTFYRHLD
+160 PDEEEIGTLYRHLD

-242 WAIVVQASTHPFRR
+242 WAIVVQESTHPFLR
-256 RHVLRMLMQKL
+256 RHVLRMLMRKF

-287 WSLEHLDDVHRSYD
+287 RSLEHLDDVHRSYD

-308 KMVGLKALRLELLH
+308 KMFGLKVLRLELLH
-322 HAEKAASNEGEAA
+322 HAEKAASNKGEAA

-347 LEEEDVEREEDD
+347 LGGEEEHEREDVEGGGEHDGGSEEEEDVEREEDD

-525 LRGVADALG
+525 LRG
-534 QKIKTVVSAE
+534 
-544 VKAAMEGEAQRIAAP
+544 RIAAA

-602 GRATAEES
+602 GRAIAEES

-663 GLLKDGLGARPSE
+663 DLLKDGHGAQPSE

-705 QAPTDPPSAH
+705 QAPTDPSSAH

-737 AKQGWQPTAEQHP
+737 AKQCWQPTAEQHP

-778 AVVAQARGEPVAVQ
+778 AVVGQARGEPVAVQ

-799 TPTARPTGV
+799 TPTARSTGV
-808 TAQLPDDLLRPAAV
+808 TAQLPNDLLRPAAV

-842 PTAQDARPAGVTA
+842 PTA
-855 LVDELLRQA
+855 
-864 AVVGQQG
+864 
-871 GPPGTGQHP
+871 
-880 PTATSPAGATALVD
+880 
-894 ELLRPA
+894 
-900 AVVGQHVQQAAGA
+900 
-913 ASLPVHGAM
+913 
-922 VAAEPIPIPTAVESR
+922 
-937 AVEALVRQKPS
+937 
-948 FDEYLKWL
+948 
-956 EDQGQKTPVIPPTH
+956 
-970 SNQAVDQG
+970 
-978 AEAANVAA
+978 
-986 ATAGPSGSTVEA
+986 
-998 AVWRA
+998 
-1003 AEEAGGVD
+1003 
-1011 EEILA
+1011 
-1016 SIVMPDPE
+1016 
-1024 IEVMREKL
+1024 
-1032 QAAAPTVGAQQG
+1032 
-1044 APAAST
+1044 
-1050 APAEDHSAAGAK
+1050 
-1062 SPPATTGEVGDGK
+1062 
-1075 QKRKGKDKAKG
+1075 
-1086 GPAKVGSSKGTSKA
+1086 
-1100 AAQGRKGSGVCVD
+1100 
-1113 PSNGLAV
+1113 
-1120 SEMKFGKKS
+1120 
-1129 RYICRSMDKSEA
+1129 
-1141 AYCIAVAVS
+1141 
-1150 SFDGF
+1150 
-1155 VSDVVLE
+1155 
-1162 EFGGVKEEVMA
+1162 
-1173 QYKADWNVERLI
+1173 
-1185 PGGMW
+1185 
-1190 MVMWSRGANVFRD
+1190 
-1203 RFQQVVAEYN
+1203 
-1213 RITGA
+1213 
-1218 DRAAL
+1218 
-1223 MLALRPAV
+1223 
-1231 WFGDLPE
+1231 
-1238 STEPEKAAKK
+1238 
-1248 KVASDMIARVSMCAA
+1248 
-1263 FAPVAAKVTPIP
+1263 
-1275 GVGSERLSEILAGTA
+1275 
-1290 AAVWCF
+1290 
-1296 SETNATAEVAAGEG
+1296 
-1310 GAAATM
+1310 
-1316 RGASNEFASR
+1316 
-1326 CRTVIEAVLQRAAS
+1326 
-1340 RVVVVGEVAETV
+1340 
-1352 MKDLQA
+1352 
-1358 AMVRSLP
+1358 
-1365 EVGEEREHDE
+1365 
-1375 LIARVMIENLAFW
+1375 
-1388 GDCNVGGPKL
+1388 
-1398 KARGVDLPIDPQMK
+1398 
-1412 IIIRDRGARGQQHK
+1412 
-1426 GKQVADA
+1426 

>member
-1 MGGPTPSVISPFQ
+1 
-14 LRFPISSASLS
+14 
-25 ALRAPPQTLR
+25 
-35 DTDRGVS
+35 
-42 MATSRIALPATEF
+42 
-55 PLHVPV
+55 
-61 GIGGYGVTLEM
+61 
-72 KDYEVL
+72 
-78 RDEKAEFTEPCFDL
+78 
-92 GLAYELDRLG
+92 
-102 KGDRMILIRGAS
+102 
-114 LRAARTASKADHL
+114 
-127 IFGSAFGFEALAI
+127 
-140 PLCTRHCS
+140 
-148 VLLVVRPGDLLL
+148 
-160 PDEEEIGTFYRHLD
+160 
-174 PKTSSKRHEEE
+174 
-185 AANVLRFFGECVKAE
+185 
-200 LNRGG
+200 
-205 RQWTAA
+205 
-211 PPSAKVLS
+211 
-219 ERLESLAAPIRDV
+219 
-232 SFQRP
+232 
-237 CRLVA
+237 
-242 WAIVVQASTHPFRR
+242 
-256 RHVLRMLMQKL
+256 
-267 PDILKEEVAGT
+267 
-278 GLLAVNAFA
+278 
-287 WSLEHLDDVHRSYD
+287 
-301 PLIVENP
+301 
-308 KMVGLKALRLELLH
+308 
-322 HAEKAASNEGEAA
+322 
-335 STVARGVGTAIA
+335 
-347 LEEEDVEREEDD
+347 
-359 VAVTGEEEAVQFAG
+359 
-373 EKVADKSG
+373 
-381 GSGPNLGKKARGSSG
+381 
-396 STPTRMASKAAI
+396 MASKAAI

-432 EFQTARNDTMY
+432 EFQTARNHTIY

-453 TTVAEGVTHLEQTSG
+453 TTVAEGVTHHEQTSG
-468 RSIQTAVDA
+468 RSIQMAVDA
-477 MRAVVQEAVSYRG
+477 MRAVVQEVVSYRG

-525 LRGVADALG
+525 FRGVADALG
-534 QKIKTVVSAE
+534 KKIKTVVSAE
-544 VKAAMEGEAQRIAAP
+544 VKAAMEGEAQRIAAA
-559 VTAKVVQELRDD
+559 VTAKVVQELMDD

-610 GPAPRQSGKRVA
+610 GPAPSGAVEA
-622 DEKSL
+622 
-627 TGDQTSGSKRSRGPA
+627 TSVIVSTTTA
-642 VKRGVGVDP
+642 
-651 PAPPYVRIPGVH
+651 
-663 GLLKDGLGARPSE
+663 
-676 DFRQVDVALQDPQSV
+676 
-691 VGKTGGQ
+691 
-698 PVGDKQP
+698 
-705 QAPTDPPSAH
+705 APTKS
-715 DAPPSCDQVSL
+715 
-726 ADELM
+726 
-731 GEASVV
+731 
-737 AKQGWQPTAEQHP
+737 
-750 HPEAS
+750 
-755 PATAQGARP
+755 
-764 SGGTAQMADDMHVA
+764 GTARATL
-778 AVVAQARGEPVAVQ
+778 
-792 HVQPSTS
+792 S
-799 TPTARPTGV
+799 
-808 TAQLPDDLLRPAAV
+808 LPN
-822 VGQQGGPPG
+822 PP
-831 AGQHLHPSTST
+831 
-842 PTAQDARPAGVTA
+842 
-855 LVDELLRQA
+855 
-864 AVVGQQG
+864 
-871 GPPGTGQHP
+871 P
-880 PTATSPAGATALVD
+880 PTTGT
-894 ELLRPA
+894 
-900 AVVGQHVQQAAGA
+900 AGA

-922 VAAEPIPIPTAVESR
+922 VAAEPIPIPTVVESR
-937 AVEALVRQKPS
+937 AVEALITQKPS

-1044 APAAST
+1044 APAATT

-1100 AAQGRKGSGVCVD
+1100 AAQGRKGSGVRVD
-1113 PSNGLAV
+1113 PSNELAV

-1155 VSDVVLE
+1155 VSDVVLD

-1173 QYKADWNVERLI
+1173 QYKADWNVARLI
-1185 PGGMW
+1185 SGG
-1190 MVMWSRGANVFRD
+1190 MWSRGANVFRD
-1203 RFQQVVAEYN
+1203 RFQGVVAEYN

-1238 STEPEKAAKK
+1238 STEPEKAAKN

-1290 AAVWCF
+1290 AALWCF
-1296 SETNATAEVAAGEG
+1296 SDTNATAEVAAGKG
-1310 GAAATM
+1310 GAAATV

-1340 RVVVVGEVAETV
+1340 RWEVAKTV
-1352 MKDLQA
+1352 TKDLQA
-1358 AMVRSLP
+1358 AVVRSLP
-1365 EVGEEREHDE
+1365 EVEEEREHDE

>member
-1 MGGPTPSVISPFQ
+1 
-14 LRFPISSASLS
+14 
-25 ALRAPPQTLR
+25 
-35 DTDRGVS
+35 
-42 MATSRIALPATEF
+42 
-55 PLHVPV
+55 
-61 GIGGYGVTLEM
+61 
-72 KDYEVL
+72 
-78 RDEKAEFTEPCFDL
+78 
-92 GLAYELDRLG
+92 
-102 KGDRMILIRGAS
+102 
-114 LRAARTASKADHL
+114 
-127 IFGSAFGFEALAI
+127 
-140 PLCTRHCS
+140 
-148 VLLVVRPGDLLL
+148 
-160 PDEEEIGTFYRHLD
+160 
-174 PKTSSKRHEEE
+174 
-185 AANVLRFFGECVKAE
+185 
-200 LNRGG
+200 
-205 RQWTAA
+205 
-211 PPSAKVLS
+211 
-219 ERLESLAAPIRDV
+219 
-232 SFQRP
+232 
-237 CRLVA
+237 
-242 WAIVVQASTHPFRR
+242 
-256 RHVLRMLMQKL
+256 
-267 PDILKEEVAGT
+267 
-278 GLLAVNAFA
+278 
-287 WSLEHLDDVHRSYD
+287 
-301 PLIVENP
+301 
-308 KMVGLKALRLELLH
+308 MVGLKALRLELLH
-322 HAEKAASNEGEAA
+322 HAEKAASNKGEAA

-347 LEEEDVEREEDD
+347 LGGEEEHEREDVEGGGEHDGGSEEEEDVEREEDD

-544 VKAAMEGEAQRIAAP
+544 VKAAMEGEAQRIAAA

-580 QQGIGTAGFSLLP
+580 QQGIGTAG
-593 TALASVMHG
+593 
-602 GRATAEES
+602 
-610 GPAPRQSGKRVA
+610 
-622 DEKSL
+622 
-627 TGDQTSGSKRSRGPA
+627 
-642 VKRGVGVDP
+642 
-651 PAPPYVRIPGVH
+651 
-663 GLLKDGLGARPSE
+663 
-676 DFRQVDVALQDPQSV
+676 
-691 VGKTGGQ
+691 
-698 PVGDKQP
+698 
-705 QAPTDPPSAH
+705 
-715 DAPPSCDQVSL
+715 
-726 ADELM
+726 
-731 GEASVV
+731 
-737 AKQGWQPTAEQHP
+737 
-750 HPEAS
+750 
-755 PATAQGARP
+755 
-764 SGGTAQMADDMHVA
+764 
-778 AVVAQARGEPVAVQ
+778 
-792 HVQPSTS
+792 
-799 TPTARPTGV
+799 
-808 TAQLPDDLLRPAAV
+808 
-822 VGQQGGPPG
+822 
-831 AGQHLHPSTST
+831 
-842 PTAQDARPAGVTA
+842 
-855 LVDELLRQA
+855 
-864 AVVGQQG
+864 
-871 GPPGTGQHP
+871 
-880 PTATSPAGATALVD
+880 
-894 ELLRPA
+894 
-900 AVVGQHVQQAAGA
+900 
-913 ASLPVHGAM
+913 
-922 VAAEPIPIPTAVESR
+922 
-937 AVEALVRQKPS
+937 
-948 FDEYLKWL
+948 
-956 EDQGQKTPVIPPTH
+956 
-970 SNQAVDQG
+970 NQAVDQG
-978 AEAANVAA
+978 AEAANVAV

-998 AVWRA
+998 AMWRA

-1086 GPAKVGSSKGTSKA
+1086 GSAKVGSSKGTSKA
-1100 AAQGRKGSGVCVD
+1100 AAQGRKGSGVRVD
-1113 PSNGLAV
+1113 PSNGLAI

-1173 QYKADWNVERLI
+1173 QYKADWNVARLI

-1203 RFQQVVAEYN
+1203 RFQQVVAKYN

-1340 RVVVVGEVAETV
+1340 RVVVVGEGGRRNGDEGPAGGCGEVA
-1352 MKDLQA
+1352 A
-1358 AMVRSLP
+1358 
-1365 EVGEEREHDE
+1365 
-1375 LIARVMIENLAFW
+1375 
-1388 GDCNVGGPKL
+1388 
-1398 KARGVDLPIDPQMK
+1398 
-1412 IIIRDRGARGQQHK
+1412 
-1426 GKQVADA
+1426 

>member
-1 MGGPTPSVISPFQ
+1 MGDLIWRRADVSRGPKDKEALASELGSAEAAKLALKAFGAAPARWREMLLETLTSEEIATKVPLLRYQGGAASRPMLWKVTGANSGRVTGVMCREGADGTFTAGDGRYSVNFGLHSGEPVAATGDKVLGLIGEARTKLLKSKLCKNGEVLPLKEIRLGLVSSTRTVKEQRRWVGDGRVIEWKGVIKQRDSLATPARAREILLRLHCRNLQVGERLFFMEEKVVCPHCEAEETLEHCLLGYPAIQKVVRFLRRGLAEMNPLLNWQGLEDVLFMQKSMKSGFPESSFIATTLHQVWLARCDASRWNIKFQ
-14 LRFPISSASLS
+14 PKKVMRMAVVKFVAHARVYYLARQVA
-25 ALRAPPQTLR
+25 ARKH
-35 DTDRGVS
+35 GVAVCNNDWKHLPADKEVVMS
-42 MATSRIALPATEF
+42 MATSRIALPAAEF

-102 KGDRMILIRGAS
+102 KGDSMILIRGAS

-140 PLCTRHCS
+140 PLCTGGGPLPGRHCS

-242 WAIVVQASTHPFRR
+242 WAIVVQESTHPFLR

-287 WSLEHLDDVHRSYD
+287 RSLEHLDDVHRSYD

-308 KMVGLKALRLELLH
+308 KMVGLKVLRLELLH
-322 HAEKAASNEGEAA
+322 HAEKAASNKGEAA

-347 LEEEDVEREEDD
+347 LGGEEEHEREDVEGGGEHDGGSEEEEDVEREEDD

-408 ERLKAAEREIK
+408 ERVKAAEREIK

-544 VKAAMEGEAQRIAAP
+544 
-559 VTAKVVQELRDD
+559 
-571 LVKAVTSAT
+571 
-580 QQGIGTAGFSLLP
+580 
-593 TALASVMHG
+593 
-602 GRATAEES
+602 
-610 GPAPRQSGKRVA
+610 
-622 DEKSL
+622 
-627 TGDQTSGSKRSRGPA
+627 
-642 VKRGVGVDP
+642 
-651 PAPPYVRIPGVH
+651 
-663 GLLKDGLGARPSE
+663 
-676 DFRQVDVALQDPQSV
+676 
-691 VGKTGGQ
+691 
-698 PVGDKQP
+698 
-705 QAPTDPPSAH
+705 
-715 DAPPSCDQVSL
+715 
-726 ADELM
+726 
-731 GEASVV
+731 
-737 AKQGWQPTAEQHP
+737 
-750 HPEAS
+750 
-755 PATAQGARP
+755 
-764 SGGTAQMADDMHVA
+764 
-778 AVVAQARGEPVAVQ
+778 
-792 HVQPSTS
+792 
-799 TPTARPTGV
+799 
-808 TAQLPDDLLRPAAV
+808 
-822 VGQQGGPPG
+822 
-831 AGQHLHPSTST
+831 
-842 PTAQDARPAGVTA
+842 
-855 LVDELLRQA
+855 
-864 AVVGQQG
+864 
-871 GPPGTGQHP
+871 
-880 PTATSPAGATALVD
+880 
-894 ELLRPA
+894 
-900 AVVGQHVQQAAGA
+900 
-913 ASLPVHGAM
+913 
-922 VAAEPIPIPTAVESR
+922 
-937 AVEALVRQKPS
+937 
-948 FDEYLKWL
+948 
-956 EDQGQKTPVIPPTH
+956 
-970 SNQAVDQG
+970 AVDQG

-1062 SPPATTGEVGDGK
+1062 SPPATTGEDRDGK

-1086 GPAKVGSSKGTSKA
+1086 SPAKVGSSKGTSKA
-1100 AAQGRKGSGVCVD
+1100 AAQGRKGSGVRVD

-1141 AYCIAVAVS
+1141 AYYIAVTVS
-1150 SFDGF
+1150 SFDDF
-1155 VSDVVLE
+1155 VIDVVLE

-1173 QYKADWNVERLI
+1173 QYKADWNVARLI

-1190 MVMWSRGANVFRD
+1190 MVMWSQGANVFRD

-1213 RITGA
+1213 RITEA

-1290 AAVWCF
+1290 AMVWCF

-1310 GAAATM
+1310 GAAATV

-1352 MKDLQA
+1352 TKDLQA
-1358 AMVRSLP
+1358 AVVRSLP

-1412 IIIRDRGARGQQHK
+1412 IIIRDRGTRGQQHK

>member
-1 MGGPTPSVISPFQ
+1 
-14 LRFPISSASLS
+14 
-25 ALRAPPQTLR
+25 
-35 DTDRGVS
+35 
-42 MATSRIALPATEF
+42 
-55 PLHVPV
+55 
-61 GIGGYGVTLEM
+61 
-72 KDYEVL
+72 
-78 RDEKAEFTEPCFDL
+78 
-92 GLAYELDRLG
+92 
-102 KGDRMILIRGAS
+102 MILIRGAS
-114 LRAARTASKADHL
+114 LRAARTASKADYL

-140 PLCTRHCS
+140 PLCTGGGPLPGRHCS

-160 PDEEEIGTFYRHLD
+160 PDEEIGTLYRHLD

-211 PPSAKVLS
+211 PPSAEVLS

-322 HAEKAASNEGEAA
+322 HAEKAASNKEEAA
-335 STVARGVGTAIA
+335 PTVGRGVGTGIA
-347 LEEEDVEREEDD
+347 LGGEEEHEREDVEGGGEHDGGSEEEEDVEREEDD
-359 VAVTGEEEAVQFAG
+359 VAITGEEEAVQFAG

-381 GSGPNLGKKARGSSG
+381 GSGPKLGKKARGSSG

-453 TTVAEGVTHLEQTSG
+453 SIVAKGVTHLEHTSG

-534 QKIKTVVSAE
+534 QKIKAVVSAE
-544 VKAAMEGEAQRIAAP
+544 VKAAMEGEAQRIVAA
-559 VTAKVVQELRDD
+559 VTSKVVQELRDD
-571 LVKAVTSAT
+571 LVKVVTTAT
-580 QQGIGTAGFSLLP
+580 QQGIGTAG
-593 TALASVMHG
+593 
-602 GRATAEES
+602 
-610 GPAPRQSGKRVA
+610 
-622 DEKSL
+622 
-627 TGDQTSGSKRSRGPA
+627 
-642 VKRGVGVDP
+642 
-651 PAPPYVRIPGVH
+651 
-663 GLLKDGLGARPSE
+663 
-676 DFRQVDVALQDPQSV
+676 
-691 VGKTGGQ
+691 
-698 PVGDKQP
+698 
-705 QAPTDPPSAH
+705 
-715 DAPPSCDQVSL
+715 
-726 ADELM
+726 
-731 GEASVV
+731 
-737 AKQGWQPTAEQHP
+737 
-750 HPEAS
+750 
-755 PATAQGARP
+755 
-764 SGGTAQMADDMHVA
+764 
-778 AVVAQARGEPVAVQ
+778 
-792 HVQPSTS
+792 
-799 TPTARPTGV
+799 
-808 TAQLPDDLLRPAAV
+808 
-822 VGQQGGPPG
+822 
-831 AGQHLHPSTST
+831 
-842 PTAQDARPAGVTA
+842 
-855 LVDELLRQA
+855 
-864 AVVGQQG
+864 
-871 GPPGTGQHP
+871 
-880 PTATSPAGATALVD
+880 
-894 ELLRPA
+894 
-900 AVVGQHVQQAAGA
+900 
-913 ASLPVHGAM
+913 
-922 VAAEPIPIPTAVESR
+922 
-937 AVEALVRQKPS
+937 
-948 FDEYLKWL
+948 
-956 EDQGQKTPVIPPTH
+956 
-970 SNQAVDQG
+970 
-978 AEAANVAA
+978 
-986 ATAGPSGSTVEA
+986 
-998 AVWRA
+998 
-1003 AEEAGGVD
+1003 
-1011 EEILA
+1011 
-1016 SIVMPDPE
+1016 
-1024 IEVMREKL
+1024 
-1032 QAAAPTVGAQQG
+1032 
-1044 APAAST
+1044 
-1050 APAEDHSAAGAK
+1050 
-1062 SPPATTGEVGDGK
+1062 
-1075 QKRKGKDKAKG
+1075 
-1086 GPAKVGSSKGTSKA
+1086 
-1100 AAQGRKGSGVCVD
+1100 
-1113 PSNGLAV
+1113 
-1120 SEMKFGKKS
+1120 
-1129 RYICRSMDKSEA
+1129 
-1141 AYCIAVAVS
+1141 
-1150 SFDGF
+1150 
-1155 VSDVVLE
+1155 
-1162 EFGGVKEEVMA
+1162 
-1173 QYKADWNVERLI
+1173 
-1185 PGGMW
+1185 
-1190 MVMWSRGANVFRD
+1190 
-1203 RFQQVVAEYN
+1203 FQQVVAEYN

-1275 GVGSERLSEILAGTA
+1275 GVGSERLSEILAGIA

-1296 SETNATAEVAAGEG
+1296 LETNATAEVAAGEG
-1310 GAAATM
+1310 GAVATM

-1352 MKDLQA
+1352 TKDLQA
-1358 AMVRSLP
+1358 AVVRSLP

-1388 GDCNVGGPKL
+1388 GDCDVGGPKL

-1412 IIIRDRGARGQQHK
+1412 IIIRDRGTRGQQHK

>member
-1 MGGPTPSVISPFQ
+1 
-14 LRFPISSASLS
+14 
-25 ALRAPPQTLR
+25 
-35 DTDRGVS
+35 
-42 MATSRIALPATEF
+42 
-55 PLHVPV
+55 
-61 GIGGYGVTLEM
+61 
-72 KDYEVL
+72 
-78 RDEKAEFTEPCFDL
+78 
-92 GLAYELDRLG
+92 
-102 KGDRMILIRGAS
+102 MILIRGAS
-114 LRAARTASKADHL
+114 LRAARTASKADYL

-140 PLCTRHCS
+140 PLCTGHCS

-160 PDEEEIGTFYRHLD
+160 PDEEEIGTLYRHLD

-256 RHVLRMLMQKL
+256 RRVLRMLMQKL

-278 GLLAVNAFA
+278 GLLVVNAFA

-308 KMVGLKALRLELLH
+308 KMVGLKALRLELVH
-322 HAEKAASNEGEAA
+322 HAEKAATNKGEAA
-335 STVARGVGTAIA
+335 STVGRGVGTGIA
-347 LEEEDVEREEDD
+347 LGGEEKHEREDVEGGGEHDGGSEEEEDVEREEDD

-381 GSGPNLGKKARGSSG
+381 GSGPKLGKKARGSSG

-468 RSIQTAVDA
+468 RSIQTTVDA

-503 VQALHLTA
+503 VQAIHLTA

-534 QKIKTVVSAE
+534 EKIKTVVSAE
-544 VKAAMEGEAQRIAAP
+544 VKAAMEGEAQRIAAA

-610 GPAPRQSGKRVA
+610 GPAPRQLGKRVA

-663 GLLKDGLGARPSE
+663 DLLKDGLGARPSV
-676 DFRQVDVALQDPQSV
+676 DFRQVDVALQDPQLV

-737 AKQGWQPTAEQHP
+737 AKQGWQPTADQHP

-778 AVVAQARGEPVAVQ
+778 AVVGQARGEPVAVQ

-808 TAQLPDDLLRPAAV
+808 TAQLLDDLLHPAAV
-822 VGQQGGPPG
+822 VGLQGGPPG

-855 LVDELLRQA
+855 LVDELLRPA

-880 PTATSPAGATALVD
+880 PTATSPATAQDARPAGATALVD
-894 ELLRPA
+894 KLLRPA
-900 AVVGQHVQQAAGA
+900 SVVVSRRWSTSSCAQQRW
-913 ASLPVHGAM
+913 SDSMSSRLPVRPAYPFMGPWSPRK
-922 VAAEPIPIPTAVESR
+922 PIPIPTAVESR
-937 AVEALVRQKPS
+937 AVEALVTQKPS

-1100 AAQGRKGSGVCVD
+1100 AAQGWKGSSVRVD
-1113 PSNGLAV
+1113 PSNGVAV
-1120 SEMKFGKKS
+1120 SEMKFGKKR
-1129 RYICRSMDKSEA
+1129 RYICRSMDKSKA
-1141 AYCIAVAVS
+1141 AYCIAVTVS

-1173 QYKADWNVERLI
+1173 QYKADWNVARLI

-1218 DRAAL
+1218 GRAAL

-1263 FAPVAAKVTPIP
+1263 FALVAAKVTSIP
-1275 GVGSERLSEILAGTA
+1275 GVGTERLSEILAGTA

-1296 SETNATAEVAAGEG
+1296 SETNAMAEVAAGEG

-1352 MKDLQA
+1352 TKDLQA
-1358 AMVRSLP
+1358 AVVRSLP

-1412 IIIRDRGARGQQHK
+1412 IIIRDRGTRGQQHK